1 MTITPLKINSNQNVL
16 TDFIESLETSLD
28 EIYKQ
33 NSNEDIAKQMFTVVH
48 KQGIQFFDQQMF
60 KSPPQ
65 FICLLISTFPEK
77 YQQADSVYL
86 IRHGRPYMR
95 SAAAVRCLLYLK
107 WHYKFLFPFAWII
120 PLPLRDIAYRIVAK
134 YRMKFFAPP
143 EVCIFPSFTA

>member
-48 KQGIQFFDQQMF
+48 KQGTQFFDQQMY

-65 FICLLISTFPEK
+65 FICLLISTFPELLTA
-77 YQQADSVYL
+77 QINREDIPTDNDSDICIYDHLCTFFMNML
-86 IRHGRPYMR
+86 IDNAISQGVEAGVFSESENSINLTPN
-95 SAAAVRCLLYLK
+95 C
-107 WHYKFLFPFAWII
+107 FAN
-120 PLPLRDIAYRIVAK
+120 PNEKV
-134 YRMKFFAPP
+134 
-143 EVCIFPSFTA
+143 S

>member
-1 MTITPLKINSNQNVL
+1 MSEVDVLLMDGDCGLCTKSAVFLHPRL
-16 TDFIESLETSLD
+16 TDSNSMRFVAIESE
-28 EIYKQ
+28 EGQ
-33 NSNEDIAKQMFTVVH
+33 A
-48 KQGIQFFDQQMF
+48 
-60 KSPPQ
+60 
-65 FICLLISTFPEK
+65 LISTFPEK

-143 EVCIFPSFTA
+143 EVCIFRSFTA